1 MTAVSTLKQYSLK
14 SWAAIVAVVGLLA
27 GFPSISSWLAEM
39 RADYYKSHFIG
50 RWNEEF
56 SYPNAEGVQFEFK
69 GMIEYFANDHYNV
82 SGVVALVGTDPSKP
96 YRLEYSANGA
106 GTWSADSENLS
117 FTLLQMKTLPKTYT
131 VDGKDI
137 SPLTVAQLIGPSM
150 PNLSD
155 MYPAGASGQARIK
168 ELKKDKMVLEQMDPQ
183 GKPYIVTG
191 HRQVVEQPGQPD

>member
-27 GFPSISSWLAEM
+27 GFPSISTWLAEM

-50 RWNEEF
+50 RWTEEF
-56 SYPNAEGVQFEFK
+56 SYPNADGVQFEFK
-69 GMIEYFANDHYNV
+69 GMIEYFANNHYNV
-82 SGVVALVGTDPSKP
+82 SGVVALVGTEPSKP

-117 FTLLQMKTLPKTYT
+117 FTLQQMKTLPKTYT
-131 VDGKDI
+131 VDGEDI
-137 SPLTVAQLIGPSM
+137 SPLTVARFIGPSM

-155 MYPAGASGQARIK
+155 FFPDGGSGQARIREVEK
-168 ELKKDKMVLEQMDPQ
+168 NKIVLEQMDLQ
-183 GKPYIVTG
+183 GRPFIVTT
-191 HRQVVEQPGQPD
+191 HRQVTELPIKP